1 MSQYLFILV
10 IETLQH
16 VFKKAMKDRLLLP
29 LRDRMDWLRLS
40 LYAVDAAMFIN
51 LIKADVDLTM
61 SILQHFGDTTG
72 LRINLQKSTVAPIR
86 CSQLN
91 LVEVLQNFSGK
102 QVHFPVTYLG
112 LPICFGRLRMVHF

>member
-1 MSQYLFILV
+1 
-10 IETLQH
+10 
-16 VFKKAMKDRLLLP
+16 LP

-40 LYAVDAAMFIN
+40 LYAVDAAVFIN

-61 SILQHFGDTTG
+61 SILQQFGDTTG
-72 LRINLQKSTVAPIR
+72 LRINLQKSMVAPIR

-91 LVEVLQNFSGK
+91 LVEVLQNFSGE

-112 LPICFGRLRMVHF
+112 LPICFGWLRMVHF